1 MKDLKKKDLLVD
13 IAALAGFYY
22 LSDIRQERS
31 RGAVCIALQQI
42 ASENYSCAEWIEA
55 AEYIIGKRPVNVSGS
70 KDVVEFILQ
79 NSKL

>member
-1 MKDLKKKDLLVD
+1 MDKILLFSGREERDMVGREMKDLKKKDLLVD

-42 ASENYSCAEWIEA
+42 ASENYSCAE
-55 AEYIIGKRPVNVSGS
+55 
-70 KDVVEFILQ
+70 
-79 NSKL
+79 

>member
-42 ASENYSCAEWIEA
+42 ASENYSCAE
-55 AEYIIGKRPVNVSGS
+55 
-70 KDVVEFILQ
+70 
-79 NSKL
+79 